1 MTWLLPPFVCWG
13 SMAEDCWV
21 CVWGWADGFIY
32 ESRTLCSSFSKEQ
45 LRLLPFLAYF
55 IES

>member
-21 CVWGWADGFIY
+21 CVWGWADGFLY